1 MTYGC
6 IGEHLSH
13 SFSKEIHNK
22 IESYE
27 YIIREVPRDELD
39 AFMTAREFTAINVTI
54 PYKQD
59 VIPYLFAISDMAKAI
74 GAVNTIVNRDGK
86 LYGYNTDFFGMR
98 ACITGAGIS
107 LAGKKVLILGTGGT
121 SRTAQA
127 VAQAMDAGE
136 VIVVSR
142 TEKNGVITYEQA
154 CREHGDAGV
163 ILNTTPV
170 GMYPNPGTAPID
182 INYFPSLSGV
192 FDAIYNPLS
201 SRLIM
206 DAQKKGIPAVGGLY
220 MLVAQAVFA
229 AEKFTGKTYA
239 DTVIEETYR
248 EIFSSKQNIVL
259 TGMPASGK
267 TTVGKVLAKKTGRA
281 FVDTDAEIV
290 KKYGMEIPEIF
301 EKYGEAGFRDRES
314 AVIAEVG
321 KNSALVLATGGG
333 AVLRDENMDNLRQ
346 NGRIYFLDRP
356 LDKLLPT
363 PDRPTANSADA
374 IRKRYAERYDRYC
387 STADVII
394 GMSEN
399 PAENAEKILKKHI

>member
-22 IESYE
+22 IETYE
-27 YIIREVPRDELD
+27 YTIREVARDELD
-39 AFMTAREFTAINVTI
+39 TFMTERKFTAINVTI

-59 VIPYLFAISDMAKAI
+59 VIPYLDEISDIARSI
-74 GAVNTIVNRDGK
+74 GAVNTIVNRGGK
-86 LYGYNTDFFGMR
+86 LYGYNTDFFGMQS
-98 ACITGAGIS
+98 CITRTGIT

-127 VAQAMDAGE
+127 VAAAMGAGE
-136 VIVVSR
+136 IVVVSR
-142 TEKNGVITYEQA
+142 TEKPGVITYEQA
-154 CREHGDAGV
+154 YRDHRDAGV

-170 GMYPNPGTAPID
+170 GM
-182 INYFPSLSGV
+182 FPSPGVAPVDIACFPDLSGV

-201 SRLIM
+201 SRLVM
-206 DAQKKGIPAVGGLY
+206 DAVEKGIPATGGLY

-229 AEKFTGKTYA
+229 AEKFTGKTYGNTLI
-239 DTVIEETYR
+239 DDIYR
-248 EIFSSKQNIVL
+248 EIFLSKQNIVL

-267 TTVGKVLAKKTGRA
+267 TTVGKQLAETTGRT

-301 EKYGEAGFRDRES
+301 EKFGEEGFREREQD
-314 AVIAEVG
+314 VIAEVG
-321 KNSALVLATGGG
+321 MHSGLVIATGGG
-333 AVLRDENMDNLRQ
+333 AVLRNENINSLRQ
-346 NGRIYFLDRP
+346 NGKIYFLDRP

-374 IRKRYAERYDRYC
+374 IRKRYGERYERYC
-387 STADVII
+387 ATADVIFPM
-394 GMSEN
+394 GED
-399 PAENAEKILKKHI
+399 PADNAQKILNLHK